1 MENFKSL
8 NKYYDDLKSGY
19 PKLTDFELLSIAV
32 QIQRNDI
39 LIAGLTVSQ
48 LDKHPSALEK
58 IAILLDEKQEN

>member
-8 NKYYDDLKSGY
+8 NKYYDELKSGY

-32 QIQRNDI
+32 QIQRNEI

-48 LDKHPSALEK
+48 SDKRPSALEK
-58 IAILLDEKQEN
+58 IAILLDEKQDK

>member
-1 MENFKSL
+1 MENFKNL
-8 NKYYDDLKSGY
+8 NKYYDNLKSGY
-19 PKLTDFELLSIAV
+19 PNLTDFELLSIAV

>member
-1 MENFKSL
+1 MENFKNL
-8 NKYYDDLKSGY
+8 NKYYDNLKSGY